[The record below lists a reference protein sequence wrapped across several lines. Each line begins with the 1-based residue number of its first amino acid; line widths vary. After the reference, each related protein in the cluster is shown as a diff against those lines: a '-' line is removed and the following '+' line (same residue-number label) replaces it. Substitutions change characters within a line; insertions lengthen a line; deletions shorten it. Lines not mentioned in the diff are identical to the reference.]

1 MKALIIASG
10 RGKRIKNFFS
20 PKPLI
25 PLLGL
30 TLIERVILT
39 AKKAGIKD
47 FFIVVGYLKEKIKE
61 SLGKGEKYGVNIEYI
76 DNDEWE
82 KENGVSVLKASPFL
96 KENFI
101 LLMADHIFDYRI
113 LLELK
118 KQKLEEGGILCIDKN
133 PKEYIDLN
141 DATKVKL
148 KNGYIENIGKGLKEW
163 DGIDT
168 GIFLLSP
175 AIFDALKEAVK
186 ESKTTLSEGIKI
198 LSKTE
203 KVRGLDINNNFWI
216 DIDTEK
222 ELRIAQRELLLETG
236 KITDGVISRKLNRPL
251 SRFLTKF
258 LVKTKLT
265 PNMISFIS
273 FISASLAAFLF
284 SLGGYLNTFIAGLI
298 TQFSSIID
306 GCDGEVAKLK
316 FQESEYGG
324 WLDACLD
331 RYADALLILG
341 ICLGLSKISFSLNIW
356 IVGFFA
362 LIGSFMNSYTATK
375 YDALFKEKK
384 VKPKVRVGRDLR
396 YFIIMLGAIV
406 NKLFPTLFILALITN
421 AETIRR
427 IYVFKKKVKIKIQ
440 EFSLRDSF
448 KNVKISRILK

>member
-10 RGKRIKNFFS
+10 RGKRIKDFFS
-20 PKPLI
+20 PKPLV

-39 AKKAGIKD
+39 AKKAEIKD
-47 FFIVVGYLKEKIKE
+47 FFVVVGYLKEKIKE
-61 SLGKGEKYGVNIEYI
+61 SLGRGEKYGVNIKYI

-148 KNGYIENIGKGLKEW
+148 KNGYIEDIGKDLKDW

-175 AIFDALKEAVK
+175 AIFDALKEAVRGN
-186 ESKTTLSEGIKI
+186 KTTLSEGVKI
-198 LSKTE
+198 LSETE

-222 ELRIAQRELLLETG
+222 ELRVAQRELLLKTE
-236 KITDGVISRKLNRPL
+236 KITDGIISRKLNRPL

-273 FISASLAAFLF
+273 FIFASLSALLF
-284 SLGGYLNTFIAGLI
+284 SLGSYLNTFIAGLI

-375 YDALFKEKK
+375 YDVLFKEKK
-384 VKPKVRVGRDLR
+384 VKPKIRMGRDLR
-396 YFIIMLGAIV
+396 YFIIMLGAIL
-406 NKLFPTLFILALITN
+406 NELFFTLSVLALITN
-421 AETIRR
+421 VETIRR
-427 IYVFKKKVKIKIQ
+427 MYV
-440 EFSLRDSF
+440 LRKE
-448 KNVKISRILK
+448 KNGKRKAL